1 MKLEQV
7 QYEVGRQVE
16 TILDGGDFKQSTAE
30 QRKAIGES
38 VLDIRAVPYKMWY
51 SEDVL
56 VVQGG
61 SSLRMLNYY
70 GGFEYVD
77 QECVYT
83 AGDYVFFSGDDSR
96 VSSVLNVLNGKE
108 QDEDELDEEDEE

>member
-1 MKLEQV
+1 MNLEQV
-7 QYEVGRQVE
+7 QYEVNCEVE
-16 TILDGGDFKQSTAE
+16 RILLDGEFKQSTAE

-51 SEDVL
+51 NDDVL

-61 SSLRMLNYY
+61 SAIRQLNYY